1 MALGTIFLIVA
12 LIMFILS
19 AIGIPASRVNLT
31 AVGLAFLTA
40 AFLVGHVSIS
50 G

>member
-12 LIMFILS
+12 LVLFILS

-31 AVGLAFLTA
+31 AAGLAFMA
-40 AFLVGHVSIS
+40 AAMLVGRLALA